1 MSTNALNLEKENSY
15 PNQNL
20 KNNPNTNAHQNII
33 EFTNYEAAFL
43 EISTSG
49 QDVSVYRMVI
59 FSINDGNV
67 NDNAIN

>member
-20 KNNPNTNAHQNII
+20 KNNPNTNANQNII
-33 EFTNYEAAFL
+33 AFTNYVAAFL

-59 FSINDGNV
+59 WEF
-67 NDNAIN
+67 